1 MAIESL
7 RSSFP
12 ELAPQQNAYSWR
24 TNRVE
29 FECDDQAISRVTVQ
43 KSETGSASD
52 VRTAAATIGAR
63 MTRDTTTAVRAALDR
78 CMSQA
83 TRSNGTADTNSSR
96 ALIECRIDATS
107 LTLSVSTRPFDR
119 EPAAQPKA

>member
-1 MAIESL
+1 MAIEAL

-12 ELAPQQNAYSWR
+12 ELASQQNAYSWR

-29 FECDDQAISRVTVQ
+29 FECDDQAITRVTVH
-43 KSETGSASD
+43 KSATGSASD
-52 VRTAAATIGAR
+52 VRTAAASIGAR

-83 TRSNGTADTNSSR
+83 TRSSGTAETNSAR
-96 ALIECRIDATS
+96 ALIECRFDATS
-107 LTLSVSTRPFDR
+107 LTLSVSTRPSDR
-119 EPAAQPKA
+119 NSAAQPKA